1 MKTML
6 WILLGIMTAASLLG
20 GFAVPH
26 DPAHEGWWS
35 RIPAFF
41 ALFGFIGCL
50 VIIVFAKSLGK
61 LFLRKK
67 GDYYDAD

>member
-1 MKTML
+1 MKTVL
-6 WILLGIMTAASLLG
+6 WTLLGLAAAASLLG

-26 DPAHEGWWS
+26 DAAHEGWWN

-41 ALFGFIGCL
+41 ALFGFVGCL
-50 VIIVFAKSLGK
+50 AIIYFAKTLGK

>member
-1 MKTML
+1 MRTLL
-6 WILLGIMTAASLLG
+6 WILLGTAAAVSLLG
-20 GFAVPH
+20 GFLLPL
-26 DPAHEGWWS
+26 DPAHEAWWN

-41 ALFGFIGCL
+41 ALYGFIGCL
-50 VIIVFAKSLGK
+50 VIIVFAKLLGK